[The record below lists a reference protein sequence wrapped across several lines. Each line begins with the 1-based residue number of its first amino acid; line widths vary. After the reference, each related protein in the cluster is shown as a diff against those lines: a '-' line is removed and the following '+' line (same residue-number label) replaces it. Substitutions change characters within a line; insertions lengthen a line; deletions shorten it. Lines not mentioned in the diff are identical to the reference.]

1 MEYFGAKFIGVISV
15 VGIIGI
21 ILIVLIVLIIP
32 ITLIKQTYNYYHLLS
47 PKRWSQNVR
56 GDKFS
61 GAPLAVGKTD
71 ACALLLREKLSVF

>member
-1 MEYFGAKFIGVISV
+1 MEYFGAKFIGGISV

-21 ILIVLIVLIIP
+21 ILIIP

-61 GAPLAVGKTD
+61 GSSLAVGKTD
-71 ACALLLREKLSVF
+71 AFALLLK

>member
-1 MEYFGAKFIGVISV
+1 MPEWSIFGAKFIGVISV
-15 VGIIGI
+15 IGIIGI
-21 ILIVLIVLIIP
+21 ILIVLIVLIVLIIP

-61 GAPLAVGKTD
+61 GSSLAVGKTD
-71 ACALLLREKLSVF
+71 AFALLLK

>member
-1 MEYFGAKFIGVISV
+1 MEYFGAKFIGGISV
-15 VGIIGI
+15 IGIIGI
-21 ILIVLIVLIIP
+21 ILIALIIP

-61 GAPLAVGKTD
+61 GSSLAVGKTD
-71 ACALLLREKLSVF
+71 AFALLLK

>member
-1 MEYFGAKFIGVISV
+1 MEYFGAKFIGGISV

-21 ILIVLIVLIIP
+21 ILIVLII
-32 ITLIKQTYNYYHLLS
+32 LIKQTYNYYHLLS

-61 GAPLAVGKTD
+61 GAPFAVGKTD
-71 ACALLLREKLSVF
+71 AFALLLREKFSVS

>member
-1 MEYFGAKFIGVISV
+1 MEYFGAKFIGGISV

-21 ILIVLIVLIIP
+21 ILIVLIIP

-61 GAPLAVGKTD
+61 GSSLAVGKTD
-71 ACALLLREKLSVF
+71 AFALLLK